1 MNPEQIVH
9 PLATIKTIQTDQRTK
24 EVINSWGFGSRVLA
38 AALEENSNAMSIIQE
53 PFPDQTQILSL
64 LSRSQQG
71 DEAAIRE
78 AIALLAFGLE
88 HKATEAFG
96 KL

>member
-1 MNPEQIVH
+1 
-9 PLATIKTIQTDQRTK
+9 
-24 EVINSWGFGSRVLA
+24 LA

-53 PFPDQTQILSL
+53 PFPDPTQILSL

-88 HKATEAFG
+88 HKATEALG